1 MAYQVMIVDDEAPA
15 LHLLQMLIEKYAPDF
30 KIICSCTGADA
41 ALTFLKD
48 NTVDVLITD
57 ITMPKMNGVELAKA
71 ARKQQPDIH
80 IVILSGYAEFEYAQA
95 AIQASV
101 DEYILKPINGSR
113 IKQLMDAMR
122 SRLTEERANKAAALL
137 PALACGLPYDK
148 KDLTRYFVGFNYRF
162 ALVRWGGINPRMSRK
177 LRASSVVLPIHD
189 RFFILRG
196 RDDDEQILIFPDD
209 AYAMFL
215 SQVSVYMTRRGSV
228 ATWTVIYQPQA
239 YPLVM
244 LDEFI
249 SQAIAMLHRTCT
261 LGGHQILPIALP
273 NAGGNTPAVISVSD
287 LNQLQFYCSTGR
299 HSHIKEVFAGWA
311 AAMERD
317 SVPEEQVYRVVQ
329 QVILNLAG
337 TLTVLKTSAESI
349 QNSIT
354 DLFVYASSYSELF
367 GNLYSLLFESD
378 ASPRNRKLSTKELY
392 DSAVSYVEQNYAKPL
407 NVQVV
412 CDELG
417 ISPTYLSRL
426 FRKYGNTTFNTFLIA
441 QRMEAAIVLLSEKP
455 EMLLR
460 DVAACVG
467 YEDTS
472 YFAKVFYQYTGKK
485 PSKYSGDKQS
495 CR

>member
-1 MAYQVMIVDDEAPA
+1 MTYQVLIVDDEAPA

-30 KIICSCTGADA
+30 KVVCRCTGAEA
-41 ALTFLKD
+41 ALTYLQD
-48 NTVDVLITD
+48 NTADVLITD
-57 ITMPKMNGVELAKA
+57 ITMPKMNGIELAKA

-113 IKQLMDAMR
+113 IKQIMDALR
-122 SRLTEERANKAAALL
+122 NRLVEEYTAKATALL
-137 PALACGLPYDK
+137 PALACGLPYEK
-148 KDLTRYFVGFNYRF
+148 KDLTRYFASSNYRF
-162 ALVRWGGINPRMSRK
+162 AFVRWGGINPRMSQK
-177 LRASSVVLPIHD
+177 LRASSLVLPLQD
-189 RFFILRG
+189 RLFILRG
-196 RDDDEQILIFPDD
+196 RDEDEQILIFPDE

-215 SQVSVYMTRRGSV
+215 SQVSVYMTKRGNT

-249 SQAIAMLHRTCT
+249 NQAIAMLHRTCT

-273 NAGGNTPAVISVSD
+273 SAGRNTPAIISVSD

-299 HSHIKEVFAGWA
+299 HNHVREVFDGWA
-311 AAMERD
+311 AAMERE
-317 SVPEEQVYRVVQ
+317 SVPEEQAYQLVQ
-329 QVILNLAG
+329 QIILNLAG

-367 GNLYSLLFESD
+367 SSLYSLLFESD
-378 ASPRNRKLSTKELY
+378 SSPRNRKLSTRELY

-426 FRKYGNTTFNTFLIA
+426 FRKYGDTTFNTFLIA
-441 QRMEAAIVLLSEKP
+441 QRMDAAIVLLSEKP

-485 PSKYSGDKQS
+485 PSKYSAEK
-495 CR
+495 